1 MVFDP
6 SDEKSWSGWALADTK
21 TWSAADI
28 QSAYEEAYLPGGGAG
43 TGSANGVWLDS
54 ANENEDPF
62 VFTGLEIYAP
72 NGSAYQY
79 QIKEVKTSAGAYDTW
94 VVNENASG
102 VTVDNADETIKK
114 EGFAPTEPDETNR
127 VSSEIFSPKETAEG
141 TETEVSVAFLN
152 KKPDSPDTITE
163 FSGTKEWEDLDNAFG
178 FRPTPEEAKGYYTLW
193 RYAEEQPEEDN
204 AIGLTKVDSEKYV
217 FEWTQTQDVSWTY
230 KVMPAPGQ
238 TLERYAPNDMPWIY
252 VIKKNCRR
260 RVSISHP
267 LHQMQ
272 IRMVIRS

>member
-1 MVFDP
+1 MTGGFPSVTLEVYRRYQIGVDP

-114 EGFAPTEPDETNR
+114 EGFAPQSRT
-127 VSSEIFSPKETAEG
+127 
-141 TETEVSVAFLN
+141 
-152 KKPDSPDTITE
+152 
-163 FSGTKEWEDLDNAFG
+163 
-178 FRPTPEEAKGYYTLW
+178 RPTGCPQKYFLPRKRQKGQ
-193 RYAEEQPEEDN
+193 RQR
-204 AIGLTKVDSEKYV
+204 
-217 FEWTQTQDVSWTY
+217 F
-230 KVMPAPGQ
+230 
-238 TLERYAPNDMPWIY
+238 
-252 VIKKNCRR
+252 
-260 RVSISHP
+260 P
-267 LHQMQ
+267 L
-272 IRMVIRS
+272 RF